1 MVEAYHVVMTCYGF
15 WLPNDERG
23 SGSRYVGSKSLY
35 KFGKATHVDSQWSV
49 AHQPYNKALRLEAK
63 KNLKYPP
70 VALNGLRARAVGR
83 GFSSYI
89 EKSGLVVYACAI
101 LPDHVH
107 LVIERYRLTIEQI
120 MIKLKA
126 AATMQLIAES
136 RHPFQKIV
144 LPDGQHPKVFAREGR
159 HVFLNDVDE
168 IEERIHYVRENPI
181 KAGLP
186 EQFWSFVR
194 EYEA

>member
-23 SGSRYVGSKSLY
+23 SGSRYIGSKALCR
-35 KFGKATHVDSQWSV
+35 FGKATHVDSQWSV
-49 AHQPYNKALRLEAK
+49 AHQPHNKSLRLEAK
-63 KNLKYPP
+63 KHLKYPP
-70 VALNGLRARAVGR
+70 VIFDGLQARAVGR
-83 GFSSYI
+83 GFGSYI
-89 EKSGLVVYACAI
+89 QKSDLVVYACAI

-107 LVIERYRLTIEQI
+107 LVIQRHRLTIEQI

-126 AATMQLIAES
+126 AATMQLLAES

-159 HVFLNDVDE
+159 HVFLNNVDE
-168 IEERIHYVRENPI
+168 IEGRISYVRENPI